1 MRKLLYII
9 LLLVLVIPAKAAKT
23 KPLYIVDGV
32 FVSHKELPNQENIAR
47 YTTLDPEEAVYIYGE
62 KASAGAVLIKTF
74 NHEEYIRQLEEYKN
88 NFDTG
93 VILVFGLAVGFLP
106 YLLLKLISKCKE
118 HLIAE
123 GAIEKNI
130 YSPGP
135 FSDDG
140 IRYQVTSFP
149 QYYISLIIL
158 GLCSIGMV
166 GLSIWLLTDPF
177 NDSMSVGL
185 YSICAILITLLPIL
199 LVVAMYAIYKTR
211 INHIIIDKKG
221 IRGVYNDGKTM
232 AIMPKFI
239 EFDVTWDKVAK
250 GKITQL
256 SSRYV
261 TIDHL
266 DIFDKAYAS
275 APIISINISMFPT
288 NKIIDAMNYYYALYT
303 GEKVSEDSLLIQPQ
317 KLEDNNKLVTILML
331 GIFGIGIIAMLCIYL

>member
-74 NHEEYIRQLEEYKN
+74 NHEEYIRQLEEDKN

-93 VILVFGLAVGFLP
+93 VILVFGLAVRFLP
-106 YLLLKLISKCKE
+106 YLLLKLIAKCKE
-118 HLIAE
+118 RLIAE
-123 GAIEKNI
+123 GAIEKKI

-149 QYYISLIIL
+149 QYYISLITI
-158 GLCSIGMV
+158 GLCLIGMV
-166 GLSIWLLTDPF
+166 GLSIWWLLTMPLD
-177 NDSMSVGL
+177 DL
-185 YSICAILITLLPIL
+185 LHRICAILITLLPIL
-199 LVVAMYAIYKTR
+199 SVVAMYAIYKTR

-256 SSRYV
+256 SSMYV

-275 APIISINISMFPT
+275 APIISINIRMFPT

-331 GIFGIGIIAMLCIYL
+331 GTFGIGIIAMLCIYL